1 MDIVCGVLDVIHENR
16 LMPIY
21 GVRSFWHVNEELAL
35 KEKKRIVRV
44 ILCTKSILMASW

>member
-21 GVRSFWHVNEELAL
+21 GVRSFWYVGVCSDI
-35 KEKKRIVRV
+35 R
-44 ILCTKSILMASW
+44 